1 MTDRRGQEPDEATG
15 SISTMPSE
23 VCLTLL
29 MGATVGLVAFI
40 GEGGRQELMPVNFVV
55 IDREIYFRTSPSGF
69 LSALADGGNNVAFG
83 VHQVD
88 SVSGQGWNVTVRG
101 ETTRVDDPA
110 SVEIIDASGLGMPWA
125 GGDRRLIVKIVIR
138 EIDGRR
144 VSRA

>member
-15 SISTMPSE
+15 SISTMPSD

-55 IDREIYFRTSPSGF
+55 IDREIYFRTSPSGP

-88 SVSGQGWNVTVRG
+88 GVSGQGWNVTVRG
-101 ETTRVDDPA
+101 ETARVDDPV

>member
-1 MTDRRGQEPDEATG
+1 MSDRRRQEPDEAEG
-15 SISTMPSE
+15 SISTVPRE

-29 MGATVGLVAFI
+29 MGSTVGRVAFL
-40 GEGGRQELMPVNFVV
+40 GDGGRQELLPVNFAV
-55 IDREIYFRTSPSGF
+55 IDREIYFRTSSSGP

-138 EIDGRR
+138 EIEGRR

>member
-1 MTDRRGQEPDEATG
+1 M
-15 SISTMPSE
+15 
-23 VCLTLL
+23 
-29 MGATVGLVAFI
+29 GLVAFI
-40 GEGGRQELMPVNFVV
+40 GDGGRQELMPVNFVV
-55 IDREIYFRTSPSGF
+55 IDREIYFRTSSSGP

-83 VHQVD
+83 VHHVD

-138 EIDGRR
+138 EIEGRR